1 MVENYIDLGD
11 REEAHGMKNPKKALE
26 LKEL

>member
-1 MVENYIDLGD
+1 MVENYIDLDD